1 LYQERGR
8 GEKLYININ
17 IDIRKTAKACHS
29 NFFKM
34 EYGKLGKME
43 TSLEQLN

>member
-1 LYQERGR
+1 M
-8 GEKLYININ
+8 YICIYK
-17 IDIRKTAKACHS
+17 RKTVRACHS

-43 TSLEQLN
+43 TSLEKLY